1 MAVSASPGPQ
11 ATPKESPQPRS
22 ARIGFLER
30 LHSPQR
36 PVLVFDGATGT
47 SLQQMDLSAEDFG
60 GPALEGCNENLVFTR
75 PDAVQ
80 AVHRHFLEVGCDVIE
95 TDTFGA
101 TSIVLAE
108 YDLQDQTFALN
119 QRAAQLAREVADEY
133 STPEQP
139 RFVAGSIGPTT
150 KLPTLGHIDFDAM
163 VASFREQAEG
173 LIAGDVDLFIVETCQ
188 DVLQIKAALQGIEQA
203 FAATGQ
209 RLPLMVSVTMETTGT
224 MLVGS
229 DIAAVVAILEPFP
242 IDVLG
247 LNCATGPEQ
256 MKEHVRY
263 LSQHSP
269 FVVSCIPN
277 AGLPENVGGVAH
289 YRLTPVEMKMQ
300 LMHFVEDLGVQ
311 VIGGCCGTTPQHI
324 AALTELARELHPA
337 PRRVRGALAAS
348 PTAAEATIATPA
360 EERQEADRPR
370 PALAYEPAAAS
381 IYGVTPYHQDNS
393 FLIIGERLNASGSK
407 KVRELLNEEDWDGLV
422 AVARGQVKENAHVL
436 DVNVDYVGRD
446 GVSDMRNLV
455 SRLVTNVNLPLMLDS
470 TEWQKMEAGLKVA
483 GGKCILNSTN
493 YEDGDERFFK
503 VLELAKGYGAAVVV
517 GTIDEEGMARTA
529 DRKFA
534 IAQRAYRDILEFGI
548 PAHEIFYDPLALPIS
563 TGIEEDRNNAAA
575 TVEAIRRIRSQLP
588 GVHVVLGVSN
598 VSFGLSPAARIVL
611 NSVFL
616 HECCQAGMDA
626 AIVSPAKILPLAK
639 ISEDNQ
645 QISRQL
651 IYDERRFEGDIC
663 VFDPLTELT
672 TMFEGV
678 SAKEARAS
686 GPSLADLPVEER
698 LKQHIIDGERIG
710 LETALD
716 EALLSHPPLQIINTF
731 LLDGM
736 KVVGEL
742 FGSGQMQ
749 LPFVLQSAE
758 TMKSAVAHL
767 EPHMETV
774 EGQSTSKGKFLIAT
788 VKGDVHDIG
797 KNLVDIILTN
807 NGYEVINLGI
817 KQSVDQIVEAQR
829 LHNADCI
836 AMSGLLVKS
845 TAFMKDN
852 LDTFNREG
860 IRVPVILGGAALTPR
875 FVHGDCRSVYQG
887 QVIYGRDAFADL
899 RFMDALMEAKAHG
912 RWEDGQGFLEGAPAG
927 LGLGEVPTEEA
938 APVAASPG
946 AEAQAQAS
954 APAEPAAPT
963 AAEVVDDSRSAVV
976 PEESALQPPF
986 WGSQVLQEHEID
998 LAEVMAYLDRN
1009 ALFAGQWQLRKSQQQ
1024 SRAEYEAML
1033 AEKAEPVLQHWLGRC
1048 LEEELLHPRVAYGYF
1063 PCGRLGNAV
1072 VLFDPAPLGAGDG
1085 PAGAGPELGRFLLPR
1100 QRAGNRYCIADFYRD
1115 LANDGAGHPRPS
1127 DLLPMQAVTMGER
1140 ATAFAQELFRAD
1152 QYSDYLYFHGLGV
1165 QMAEA
1170 LAEWVHA
1177 RIRRELGFAD
1187 PQGMPLRDVLAQRYR
1202 GSRYSFGYPACPN
1215 VADSRPQLDWLGAQR
1230 IGLSMDE
1237 SDQLEPEQ
1245 STTALVAMHSQ
1256 ARYFSA

>member
-1 MAVSASPGPQ
+1 MIEAVAPQ
-11 ATPKESPQPRS
+11 LVT
-22 ARIGFLER
+22 RIGFLER
-30 LHSPQR
+30 LHGPGR

-47 SLQQMDLSAEDFG
+47 SLQQMDLGPDDFG
-60 GPALEGCNENLVFTR
+60 GAALEGCNENLVFTR

-80 AVHRHFLEVGCDVIE
+80 AVHRQFLEAGCDVIE

-101 TSIVLAE
+101 TSLVLAE
-108 YDLQDQTFALN
+108 YDIADQTFALN
-119 QRAAQLAREVADEY
+119 KRAAELAREVAAAY
-133 STPEQP
+133 STPEKP
-139 RFVAGSIGPTT
+139 RFVAGSMGPTT
-150 KLPTLGHIDFDAM
+150 KLPTLGHIDFDTM
-163 VASFREQAEG
+163 KASFAEQAEG
-173 LIAGDVDLFIVETCQ
+173 LLAGDVDLFIVETCQ
-188 DVLQIKAALQGIEQA
+188 DVLQIKAALQGIEDA
-203 FAATGQ
+203 FAKTGQ
-209 RLPLMVSVTMETTGT
+209 RRPLMVSVTMETTGT

-256 MKEHVRY
+256 MKEHIRY
-263 LSQHSP
+263 LSEHSP

-277 AGLPENVGGVAH
+277 AGLPENIGGVAH
-289 YRLTPVEMKMQ
+289 YRLTPLEMKMQ
-300 LMHFVEDLGVQ
+300 LLHFVEDLGVQ
-311 VIGGCCGTTPQHI
+311 VIGGCCGTTPAHI
-324 AALTELARELHPA
+324 AALTELAAELHPA
-337 PRRVRGALAAS
+337 ARPVR
-348 PTAAEATIATPA
+348 TPQTQHA
-360 EERQEADRPR
+360 RP
-370 PALAYEPAAAS
+370 LLQGEPAAAS
-381 IYGVTPYHQDNS
+381 IYSTTPYHQDNS

-407 KVRELLNEEDWDGLV
+407 KVRELLAEEDWDGLV
-422 AVARGQVKENAHVL
+422 GVARGQVKENAHVL

-446 GVSDMRNLV
+446 GERDMHELV

-470 TEWQKMEAGLKVA
+470 TEWQKMEAGLKVS

-503 VLELAKGYGAAVVV
+503 VLELAKAYGAGVVV

-529 DRKFA
+529 ERKFA
-534 IAQRAYRDILEFGI
+534 IAQRAYRDAVEFGI

-563 TGIEEDRNNAAA
+563 TGIEEDRLNGAA
-575 TVEAIRRIRSQLP
+575 TIEAIRRIRTDLP

-616 HECCQAGMDA
+616 HDCCEAGMDA
-626 AIVSPAKILPLAK
+626 AIISPAKILPLAK
-639 ISEDNQ
+639 ISPEHQ
-645 QISRQL
+645 QVCRDL
-651 IYDERRFEGDIC
+651 IYDRRRFETNEPGSIC
-663 VFDPLTELT
+663 SYDPLTVLT
-672 TMFEGV
+672 TLFEGV

-686 GPSLADLPVEER
+686 GPSLADLKVEER

-710 LETALD
+710 LDASLN
-716 EALLSHPPLQIINTF
+716 EALATYPPLQIINTF

-758 TMKSAVAHL
+758 TMKAAVAHL
-767 EPHMETV
+767 EPHMETA
-774 EGQSTSKGKFLIAT
+774 EGESSAKGKFLIAT

-817 KQSVDQIVEAQR
+817 KQSCEAIIDAQQQ
-829 LHNADCI
+829 HQADCI

-852 LDTFNREG
+852 LEAFNQAG
-860 IRVPVILGGAALTPR
+860 IAVPVILGGAALTPR
-875 FVHGDCRSVYQG
+875 FVNGDCRAAYQG

-899 RFMDALMEAKAHG
+899 RFMDALMEAKA
-912 RWEDGQGFLEGAPAG
+912 DGAWDDLQGFLGPIPEG
-927 LGLGEVPTEEA
+927 LGIASPETPAEQPAKADGVIEAVAVSTEAVAVSPTEA
-938 APVAASPG
+938 AVS
-946 AEAQAQAS
+946 
-954 APAEPAAPT
+954 AEPNDQRST
-963 AAEVVDDSRSAVV
+963 AVA
-976 PEESALQPPF
+976 EESALEPPF
-986 WGSQVLQEHEID
+986 WGSQVLTEQEID
-998 LAEVMAYLDRN
+998 LQEVFAYLDRN
-1009 ALFAGQWQLRKSQQQ
+1009 ALFAGQWQLRKTQQQ
-1024 SRAEYEAML
+1024 TREDYEAML
-1033 AEKAEPVLQHWLGRC
+1033 VEKAEPVLQQWMARC
-1048 LEEELLHPRVAYGYF
+1048 LEEGLLSPRVAYGYF
-1063 PCGRLGNAV
+1063 PCGRSGNAV
-1072 VLFDPAPLGAGDG
+1072 VLFDPAKRQQQLGLF
-1085 PAGAGPELGRFLLPR
+1085 ELPR
-1100 QRAGNRYCIADFYRD
+1100 QRSGNRYCIADFYRD
-1115 LANDGAGHPRPS
+1115 LAVAADGSSLPT
-1127 DLLPMQAVTMGER
+1127 DVLPMQAVTMGEG
-1140 ATAFAQELFRAD
+1140 ATSFAQQLFKAD
-1152 QYSDYLYFHGLGV
+1152 QYTDYLYFHGLGV

-1187 PQGMPLRDVLAQRYR
+1187 PTAMPLRDVLAQRYR

-1215 VADSRPQLDWLGAQR
+1215 VADSRQQLAWLGAER
-1230 IGLSMDE
+1230 IGMSMDE

-1245 STTALVAMHSQ
+1245 STTALVALHSQ